1 MMEMANNIK
10 TFIGVRDG
18 QDLLDS
24 IEEVFSGSSSW
35 LYRILYFR
43 QGLPVHIIRNPV
55 VETLVGPSCVV
66 PIKKLHKLLFRMT
79 D

>member
-18 QDLLDS
+18 QDLLGS
-24 IEEVFSGSSSW
+24 LEEVFSGSSSW

-55 VETLVGPSCVV
+55 VETLGACRTGSE
-66 PIKKLHKLLFRMT
+66 LFVKSVHG
-79 D
+79 

>member
-18 QDLLDS
+18 QDLLGS
-24 IEEVFSGSSSW
+24 LEEVFSGSSSW
-35 LYRILYFR
+35 LYCILYFR
-43 QGLPVHIIRNPV
+43 QGLPVHIVRNSV
-55 VETLVGPSCVV
+55 VETLVGPPCVV